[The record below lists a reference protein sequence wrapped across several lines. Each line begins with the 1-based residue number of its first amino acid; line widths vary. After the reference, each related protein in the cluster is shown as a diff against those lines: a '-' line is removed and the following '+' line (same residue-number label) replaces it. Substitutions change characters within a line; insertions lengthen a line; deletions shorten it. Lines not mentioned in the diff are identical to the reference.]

1 MKRAH
6 RRAAKLARLARINDT
21 HCSAQPICGRDLHR
35 AVDVLDPRNETSTA
49 RVPGYV
55 QCANVHT
62 CNSGDMNVFWRQ
74 TRALRRLVHTPG
86 QYLEELTEILN
97 RLVTFKTKFTGV
109 SVILMRPLHGIGV
122 FVLCQCPDHV

>member
-1 MKRAH
+1 MLNGCDGVTHSSLCVLQEVMAVKRAH
-6 RRAAKLARLARINDT
+6 RRAAKLARLARINET
-21 HCSAQPICGRDLHR
+21 HCSAQPICGSDLHH
-35 AVDVLDPRNETSTA
+35 AVDVLDPRNEGSTA

-62 CNSGDMNVFWRQ
+62 CSSGDMNVFWRQ

-97 RLVTFKTKFTGV
+97 RLVM
-109 SVILMRPLHGIGV
+109 VISCV
-122 FVLCQCPDHV
+122 